1 MIRTI
6 FAVLFAVVYLICG
19 IPVLGIE
26 WIIGKFNKEKMDV
39 SSLRMVQWALGTIGK
54 ICGVKLTVIGK
65 ENIPK
70 DQAVLYVCNHRSYF
84 DIILGYSIM
93 PGLTGYISKDDLEK
107 VPLLNIWMRRL
118 YCLFLNRTDMKQ
130 GLKTILK
137 AIEYIKQGVSICIF
151 PEGTRNRGEEGSLL
165 ENALSDSELFQGM
178 EARLITVGLRA
189 GSADEVMNRLAQR
202 YRDSS
207 LTVTG
212 NLISIVEPTIVII
225 FSVLIGLVLLS
236 VMMPLLGILSDIAI

>member
-84 DIILGYSIM
+84 DIILGYSLM

-165 ENALSDSELFQGM
+165 EFKE
-178 EARLITVGLRA
+178 
-189 GSADEVMNRLAQR
+189 GSFNIAEK
-202 YRDSS
+202 
-207 LTVTG
+207 TG
-212 NLISIVEPTIVII
+212 CPVI
-225 FSVLIGLVLLS
+225 
-236 VMMPLLGILSDIAI
+236 PIAISHTADVILNHMPKVTPCHVTIEYGEPIYPKELPKEQKRALGAMTKGRIQEMLDQHE

>member
-70 DQAVLYVCNHRSYF
+70 NQAVLYVCNHRSYF

-165 ENALSDSELFQGM
+165 EFKE
-178 EARLITVGLRA
+178 
-189 GSADEVMNRLAQR
+189 GSFKIAEK
-202 YRDSS
+202 
-207 LTVTG
+207 TG
-212 NLISIVEPTIVII
+212 CPVI
-225 FSVLIGLVLLS
+225 
-236 VMMPLLGILSDIAI
+236 PIAISHTADVILNHMPKVTPCHVTIEYGEPIYPKELPKEQKRALGAMTKGRIQEMLDQHE

>member
-19 IPVLGIE
+19 IPVLGVE
-26 WIIGKFNKEKMDV
+26 WIIGKFNKKKMDV

-165 ENALSDSELFQGM
+165 EFKE
-178 EARLITVGLRA
+178 
-189 GSADEVMNRLAQR
+189 GSFKIAEK
-202 YRDSS
+202 
-207 LTVTG
+207 TG
-212 NLISIVEPTIVII
+212 CPVI
-225 FSVLIGLVLLS
+225 
-236 VMMPLLGILSDIAI
+236 PIAISHTADVILNHMPKVTPCHVTIEYGEPIYPKELPKEQKRALGAMTKGRIQEMLDQHE

>member
-1 MIRTI
+1 M
-6 FAVLFAVVYLICG
+6 L
-19 IPVLGIE
+19 
-26 WIIGKFNKEKMDV
+26 
-39 SSLRMVQWALGTIGK
+39 
-54 ICGVKLTVIGK
+54 
-65 ENIPK
+65 
-70 DQAVLYVCNHRSYF
+70 
-84 DIILGYSIM
+84 
-93 PGLTGYISKDDLEK
+93 
-107 VPLLNIWMRRL
+107 
-118 YCLFLNRTDMKQ
+118 
-130 GLKTILK
+130 
-137 AIEYIKQGVSICIF
+137 
-151 PEGTRNRGEEGSLL
+151 EEGSLL

-178 EARLITVGLRA
+178 DARLITVGLRA

>member
-26 WIIGKFNKEKMDV
+26 WLIGKFNKEKMDV

-165 ENALSDSELFQGM
+165 EFKE
-178 EARLITVGLRA
+178 
-189 GSADEVMNRLAQR
+189 GSFKIAEK
-202 YRDSS
+202 
-207 LTVTG
+207 TG
-212 NLISIVEPTIVII
+212 CPVI
-225 FSVLIGLVLLS
+225 
-236 VMMPLLGILSDIAI
+236 PIAISHTADVILNHMPKVTPCHVTIEYGEPIYPKELPKEQKRALGAMTKGRIQEMLDQHE

>member
-54 ICGVKLTVIGK
+54 ICGIKLTVIGK

-165 ENALSDSELFQGM
+165 EFKE
-178 EARLITVGLRA
+178 
-189 GSADEVMNRLAQR
+189 GSFKIAEK
-202 YRDSS
+202 
-207 LTVTG
+207 TG
-212 NLISIVEPTIVII
+212 CPVI
-225 FSVLIGLVLLS
+225 
-236 VMMPLLGILSDIAI
+236 PIAISHTADVILNHMPKVTPCHVTIEYGEPIYPKELPKEQKRALGAMTKGCIQEMLDQHE

>member
-1 MIRTI
+1 MRII
-6 FAVLFAVVYLICG
+6 PVALFVILFLIIG

-26 WIIGKFNKEKMDV
+26 WLIGKISKKTMDY
-39 SSLRMVQWALGTIGK
+39 SSLRIVQWAFKVIIRLAGIE
-54 ICGVKLTVIGK
+54 LTVIGE
-65 ENIPK
+65 ENVP
-70 DQAVLYVCNHRSYF
+70 DEPVLFIGNHRSYF

-165 ENALSDSELFQGM
+165 EFKEGSFKIAEKTGCPVIPMAISHTADVILNHMPKVTPCHVTIEYGEPIYPKELPKEQKRALGAMTKGRIQEMLDQHE
-178 EARLITVGLRA
+178 
-189 GSADEVMNRLAQR
+189 
-202 YRDSS
+202 
-207 LTVTG
+207 
-212 NLISIVEPTIVII
+212 
-225 FSVLIGLVLLS
+225 
-236 VMMPLLGILSDIAI
+236 

>member
-39 SSLRMVQWALGTIGK
+39 SSLHMVQWALGTIGK

-118 YCLFLNRTDMKQ
+118 YCLFLNRADMKQ

-165 ENALSDSELFQGM
+165 EFKE
-178 EARLITVGLRA
+178 
-189 GSADEVMNRLAQR
+189 GSFKIAEK
-202 YRDSS
+202 
-207 LTVTG
+207 TG
-212 NLISIVEPTIVII
+212 CPVI
-225 FSVLIGLVLLS
+225 
-236 VMMPLLGILSDIAI
+236 PIAISHTADVILNHMPKVTPCHVTIEYGEPIYPKELPKEQKRALGAMTKGRIQEMLDQHE

>member
-93 PGLTGYISKDDLEK
+93 PGLTGYISKDDLAK

-165 ENALSDSELFQGM
+165 EFKE
-178 EARLITVGLRA
+178 
-189 GSADEVMNRLAQR
+189 GSFKIAEK
-202 YRDSS
+202 
-207 LTVTG
+207 TG
-212 NLISIVEPTIVII
+212 CPVI
-225 FSVLIGLVLLS
+225 
-236 VMMPLLGILSDIAI
+236 PIAISHTADVILNHMPKVTPCHVTIEYGEPIYPKELPKEQKRALGAMTKGRIQEMLDQHE

>member
-118 YCLFLNRTDMKQ
+118 YCLFLNRADMKQ

-165 ENALSDSELFQGM
+165 EFKE
-178 EARLITVGLRA
+178 
-189 GSADEVMNRLAQR
+189 GSFKIAEK
-202 YRDSS
+202 
-207 LTVTG
+207 TG
-212 NLISIVEPTIVII
+212 CPVI
-225 FSVLIGLVLLS
+225 
-236 VMMPLLGILSDIAI
+236 PIAISHTADVILNHMPKVTPCHVTIEYGEPIYPKELPKEQKRALGAMTKGRIQEMLDQHE

>member
-1 MIRTI
+1 
-6 FAVLFAVVYLICG
+6 
-19 IPVLGIE
+19 
-26 WIIGKFNKEKMDV
+26 MDV

-165 ENALSDSELFQGM
+165 EFKEGSFKIAEKTGCPVIPMAISHTADVILNHMPKVTPCHVTIEYGEPIYPKELPKEQKRALGAMTKGRIQEMLDQHE
-178 EARLITVGLRA
+178 
-189 GSADEVMNRLAQR
+189 
-202 YRDSS
+202 
-207 LTVTG
+207 
-212 NLISIVEPTIVII
+212 
-225 FSVLIGLVLLS
+225 
-236 VMMPLLGILSDIAI
+236 

>member
-6 FAVLFAVVYLICG
+6 FAALFAVVYLICG
-19 IPVLGIE
+19 IPVLGVE
-26 WIIGKFNKEKMDV
+26 WIIGKFNKKKMDV

-54 ICGVKLTVIGK
+54 ICGIKLTVIGK

-165 ENALSDSELFQGM
+165 EFKEGSFKIAEKTGCPVIPVAISHTADVILNHMPKVTPCHVTIEYGEPIYPKELPKEQKRALGAMTKGRIQKMLDQHE
-178 EARLITVGLRA
+178 
-189 GSADEVMNRLAQR
+189 
-202 YRDSS
+202 
-207 LTVTG
+207 
-212 NLISIVEPTIVII
+212 
-225 FSVLIGLVLLS
+225 
-236 VMMPLLGILSDIAI
+236 

>member
-151 PEGTRNRGEEGSLL
+151 PEGTRNRGEECSLL
-165 ENALSDSELFQGM
+165 EFKEGSFKIAEKTGCPVIPMAISHTADVILNHMPKVTPCHVTIEYGEPIYPKELPKEQKRALGAMTKGRIQEMLDQHE
-178 EARLITVGLRA
+178 
-189 GSADEVMNRLAQR
+189 
-202 YRDSS
+202 
-207 LTVTG
+207 
-212 NLISIVEPTIVII
+212 
-225 FSVLIGLVLLS
+225 
-236 VMMPLLGILSDIAI
+236 

>member
-19 IPVLGIE
+19 IPVLGVE
-26 WIIGKFNKEKMDV
+26 WIIGKFNKKKMDV

-54 ICGVKLTVIGK
+54 ICGIKLTVIGK

-165 ENALSDSELFQGM
+165 EFKEGSFKIAEKTGCPVIPVAISHTADVILNHMPKVTPCHVTIEYGEPIYPKELPKEQKRALGAMTKERIQEMLDQHE
-178 EARLITVGLRA
+178 
-189 GSADEVMNRLAQR
+189 
-202 YRDSS
+202 
-207 LTVTG
+207 
-212 NLISIVEPTIVII
+212 
-225 FSVLIGLVLLS
+225 
-236 VMMPLLGILSDIAI
+236 

>member
-1 MIRTI
+1 
-6 FAVLFAVVYLICG
+6 
-19 IPVLGIE
+19 
-26 WIIGKFNKEKMDV
+26 MDV

-151 PEGTRNRGEEGSLL
+151 PEGTRNRTDAPLLEFHAGSLKIA
-165 ENALSDSELFQGM
+165 EKAQCPIVPMTIANAEQIF
-178 EARLITVGLRA
+178 EAHSPCIRKTK
-189 GSADEVMNRLAQR
+189 
-202 YRDSS
+202 
-207 LTVTG
+207 
-212 NLISIVEPTIVII
+212 VII
-225 FSVLIGLVLLS
+225 EYGEPIETKNLDRTQQKALTSQVVARISETYEKNMKLLS
-236 VMMPLLGILSDIAI
+236 GENK

>member
-165 ENALSDSELFQGM
+165 EFKEGSFKIAEKTGCPVIPVAISHTADVILNHMPKVTPCHVTIEYGEPIYPKELPKEQKRALGAMTKGRIQEMLDQHE
-178 EARLITVGLRA
+178 
-189 GSADEVMNRLAQR
+189 
-202 YRDSS
+202 
-207 LTVTG
+207 
-212 NLISIVEPTIVII
+212 
-225 FSVLIGLVLLS
+225 
-236 VMMPLLGILSDIAI
+236 

>member
-39 SSLRMVQWALGTIGK
+39 SSLRIVQWALGTIGK

-165 ENALSDSELFQGM
+165 EFKEGSFKIAEKTGCPVIPMAISHTADVILNHMPKVTPCHVTIEYGEPIYPKELPKEQKRALGAMTKGRIQEMLDQHE
-178 EARLITVGLRA
+178 
-189 GSADEVMNRLAQR
+189 
-202 YRDSS
+202 
-207 LTVTG
+207 
-212 NLISIVEPTIVII
+212 
-225 FSVLIGLVLLS
+225 
-236 VMMPLLGILSDIAI
+236 

>member
-26 WIIGKFNKEKMDV
+26 WIIGQFNKEKMDV

-165 ENALSDSELFQGM
+165 EFKEGSFKIAENTGCPVIPMAISHTADVILNHMPKVTPCHVTIEYGEPIYPKELPKEQKRALGAMTKGRIQEMLDQHE
-178 EARLITVGLRA
+178 
-189 GSADEVMNRLAQR
+189 
-202 YRDSS
+202 
-207 LTVTG
+207 
-212 NLISIVEPTIVII
+212 
-225 FSVLIGLVLLS
+225 
-236 VMMPLLGILSDIAI
+236 

>member
-165 ENALSDSELFQGM
+165 EFKEGSFKIAEKTGCPVIPMAISHTADVILNHMPKVTPCHVTIEYGEPIYPKELPKEQNRALGAMTKGRIQEMLDQHE
-178 EARLITVGLRA
+178 
-189 GSADEVMNRLAQR
+189 
-202 YRDSS
+202 
-207 LTVTG
+207 
-212 NLISIVEPTIVII
+212 
-225 FSVLIGLVLLS
+225 
-236 VMMPLLGILSDIAI
+236 

>member
-54 ICGVKLTVIGK
+54 ICGIKLTVIGK

-107 VPLLNIWMRRL
+107 GPLLNIWMRRL

-165 ENALSDSELFQGM
+165 EFKE
-178 EARLITVGLRA
+178 
-189 GSADEVMNRLAQR
+189 GSFKIAEK
-202 YRDSS
+202 
-207 LTVTG
+207 TG
-212 NLISIVEPTIVII
+212 CPVI
-225 FSVLIGLVLLS
+225 
-236 VMMPLLGILSDIAI
+236 PIAISHTADVILNHMPKVTPCHVTIEYGEPIYPKELPKEQKRALGAMTKGRIQEMLDQHE

>member
-54 ICGVKLTVIGK
+54 ICGVKLSVIGK

-165 ENALSDSELFQGM
+165 EFKE
-178 EARLITVGLRA
+178 
-189 GSADEVMNRLAQR
+189 GSFKIAEK
-202 YRDSS
+202 
-207 LTVTG
+207 TG
-212 NLISIVEPTIVII
+212 CPVI
-225 FSVLIGLVLLS
+225 
-236 VMMPLLGILSDIAI
+236 PIAISHTADVILNHMPKVTPCHVTIEYGEPIYPKELPKEQKRALGAMTKGRIQEMLDQHE

>member
-137 AIEYIKQGVSICIF
+137 AIEYIKQGVSICIV

-165 ENALSDSELFQGM
+165 EFKEGSFKIAEKTGCPVIPMAISHTADVILNHMPKVTPCHVTIEYGEPIYPKELPKEQKRALGAMTKGRIQEMLDQHE
-178 EARLITVGLRA
+178 
-189 GSADEVMNRLAQR
+189 
-202 YRDSS
+202 
-207 LTVTG
+207 
-212 NLISIVEPTIVII
+212 
-225 FSVLIGLVLLS
+225 
-236 VMMPLLGILSDIAI
+236 

>member
-165 ENALSDSELFQGM
+165 EFKEGSFKIAEKTGCPVIPMAISHTADVILNHMPKVTPCHVTIKYGEPIYPKELPKEQKRALGAMTKGRIQEMLDQHE
-178 EARLITVGLRA
+178 
-189 GSADEVMNRLAQR
+189 
-202 YRDSS
+202 
-207 LTVTG
+207 
-212 NLISIVEPTIVII
+212 
-225 FSVLIGLVLLS
+225 
-236 VMMPLLGILSDIAI
+236 

>member
-165 ENALSDSELFQGM
+165 EFKE
-178 EARLITVGLRA
+178 
-189 GSADEVMNRLAQR
+189 GSFKIAEK
-202 YRDSS
+202 
-207 LTVTG
+207 TG
-212 NLISIVEPTIVII
+212 CPVI
-225 FSVLIGLVLLS
+225 
-236 VMMPLLGILSDIAI
+236 PIAISHTADVILNHMPKVTPCHVTIEYGEPIYPKELPKEQKRALGAMTKGRIQEMLEQHE

>member
-165 ENALSDSELFQGM
+165 
-178 EARLITVGLRA
+178 
-189 GSADEVMNRLAQR
+189 
-202 YRDSS
+202 
-207 LTVTG
+207 
-212 NLISIVEPTIVII
+212 
-225 FSVLIGLVLLS
+225 
-236 VMMPLLGILSDIAI
+236 

>member
-165 ENALSDSELFQGM
+165 EFKE
-178 EARLITVGLRA
+178 
-189 GSADEVMNRLAQR
+189 GSFKIAEK
-202 YRDSS
+202 
-207 LTVTG
+207 TG
-212 NLISIVEPTIVII
+212 CPVI
-225 FSVLIGLVLLS
+225 
-236 VMMPLLGILSDIAI
+236 PIAISHTADVILNHMPKVTPCHVTIEYGEPIYPKGLPKEQKRALGAMTKGRIQEMLDQHE

>member
-26 WIIGKFNKEKMDV
+26 WTIGKFNKEKMDV

-165 ENALSDSELFQGM
+165 EFKE
-178 EARLITVGLRA
+178 
-189 GSADEVMNRLAQR
+189 GSFKIAEK
-202 YRDSS
+202 
-207 LTVTG
+207 TG
-212 NLISIVEPTIVII
+212 CPVI
-225 FSVLIGLVLLS
+225 
-236 VMMPLLGILSDIAI
+236 PIAISHTADVILNHMPKVTPCHVTIEYGEPIYPKELPKEQKRALGAMTKGRIQEMLDQHE

>member
-165 ENALSDSELFQGM
+165 EFKE
-178 EARLITVGLRA
+178 
-189 GSADEVMNRLAQR
+189 GSFKIAEK
-202 YRDSS
+202 
-207 LTVTG
+207 TG
-212 NLISIVEPTIVII
+212 CPVI
-225 FSVLIGLVLLS
+225 
-236 VMMPLLGILSDIAI
+236 PIAISHTADVILNHMPKVTPCHVTLEYGEPIYPKELPKEQKRALGAMTKGRIQEMLDQHE